1 MTAKDKPVYMISV
14 VAQMLDVHPQ
24 TLRLYERE
32 GLIRPSRTG
41 GNTRLYSQDDV
52 ERVEKVLNLTR
63 DLGVNLA
70 GVDIIL
76 RLQHKIEALEAERTA
91 GVSSFIQFMEKS
103 LSKKDSKLRDVF
115 VQIVQAAIREGVLEA
130 AVRGGDQ
137 ENEGGRG
144 ASRA

>member
-1 MTAKDKPVYMISV
+1 MTAPDKPVYMISV

-32 GLIRPSRTG
+32 GLIRPSRTE

-52 ERVEKVLNLTR
+52 GRVERVLSLTR

-76 RLQHKIEALEAERTA
+76 RMQQKLEAMEAERGSTIQN
-91 GVSSFIQFMEKS
+91 FIRFVERN
-103 LSKKDSKLRDVF
+103 LGKKDPKAREQFL
-115 VQIVQAAIREGVLEA
+115 QLVQAAIRDGILEA
-130 AVRGGDQ
+130 AVHGD
-137 ENEGGRG
+137 EEAEGG
-144 ASRA
+144 

>member
-32 GLIRPSRTG
+32 GLVRPSRTE
-41 GNTRLYSQDDV
+41 GNTRLYSQEDV

-76 RLQHKIEALEAERTA
+76 RLREKLEGLETERNA
-91 GVSSFIQFMEKS
+91 SVSRFIQFVEKG
-103 LSKKDSKLRDVF
+103 LSKKEPRMRETF
-115 VQIVQAAIREGVLEA
+115 VQLVQAAIREGVLES
-130 AVRGGDQ
+130 AVSEDQ
-137 ENEGGRG
+137 ENEGG
-144 ASRA
+144 